1 MDMRVARMVGMC
13 GVLALG
19 TLGCGKVSKDNSKVI
34 ASVGGDKITEKSF
47 TETIGVYVGDAAKAK
62 DLLGNP
68 AMKEQ
73 RNQIL
78 GSLVNQKALFQY
90 IKAQGLD
97 KDPQAQL
104 QVTSAMAGAYFQI
117 LADRLVP
124 KAEPTDAQLKVFYD
138 DYLVQAKAAN
148 QAAGIPP
155 FEQVKA
161 QLPAAWKRKQAET
174 ARETLLN
181 QLNQKYPVVFAP
193 EYQPGPAQ

>member
-34 ASVGGDKITEKSF
+34 ASVGGDKITEKNF
-47 TETIGVYVGDAAKAK
+47 TETIGIYVGDAAKAK

-124 KAEPTDAQLKVFYD
+124 KAGPTH
-138 DYLVQAKAAN
+138 
-148 QAAGIPP
+148 PP
-155 FEQVKA
+155 
-161 QLPAAWKRKQAET
+161 RKG
-174 ARETLLN
+174 
-181 QLNQKYPVVFAP
+181 F
-193 EYQPGPAQ
+193 